1 MYSFASGIGN
11 KIIKSDYSFASGHIN
26 EINANY
32 GQAFGR
38 ANKIEAEKSLAIG
51 ENNVCQGVASSAIG
65 VKNKTRA
72 GGEVVVGVNS
82 YDVTPMSATS
92 NDIRDLAFHIGT
104 AFIHGPRL
112 SQFMVFKSGLI
123 KFRPIDVKNSVFN
136 PNIPGGI
143 TGMFGLDNQN
153 ANRPTIHNGEA
164 WKGLAY
170 KDELQ
175 QKTYENLITTG
186 IINIDV
192 SLYSSIKLH
201 LTGNTVIN
209 FINTPTDQETKAI
222 TMAVTT
228 ADGTQ
233 SLGLPS
239 ANNYHYSGNFQADE
253 RNKFAME
260 FAHYN
265 ASGLE
270 VDVFINQFN

>member
-1 MYSFASGIGN
+1 MTQQIYILDSFET
-11 KIIKSDYSFASGHIN
+11 DYT
-26 EINANY
+26 
-32 GQAFGR
+32 
-38 ANKIEAEKSLAIG
+38 
-51 ENNVCQGVASSAIG
+51 NVVASDIKLLVDQS
-65 VKNKTRA
+65 
-72 GGEVVVGVNS
+72 EEF
-82 YDVTPMSATS
+82 AT
-92 NDIRDLAFHIGT
+92 
-104 AFIHGPRL
+104 
-112 SQFMVFKSGLI
+112 V
-123 KFRPIDVKNSVFN
+123 
-136 PNIPGGI
+136 
-143 TGMFGLDNQN
+143 
-153 ANRPTIHNGEA
+153 
-164 WKGLAY
+164 
-170 KDELQ
+170 DELQ
-175 QKTYENLITTG
+175 QKTYENIIATG
-186 IINIDV
+186 TINIDV

-209 FINTPTDQETKAI
+209 FINPPTDEETKAI